1 MGTCRATDWY
11 LDLVL
16 LLEIC
21 DYKATY
27 CASVG
32 EYYYKQKDREKQ
44 TKRFSLDS
52 EVFVQTSTL
61 ENATFHCWILEA
73 RSWRKNIGEK
83 ILEAKSRR
91 KDPGGKIYLHLVC
104 FFSSVPHQFQIQ
116 VKL

>member
-44 TKRFSLDS
+44 TEMFSLDS

-61 ENATFHCWILEA
+61 ENATFHYWI
-73 RSWRKNIGEK
+73 RSWRQD
-83 ILEAKSRR
+83 L
-91 KDPGGKIYLHLVC
+91 GGRTGGVSLSYDCCL
-104 FFSSVPHQFQIQ
+104 
-116 VKL
+116 